1 MSRTEEGQKPP
12 SQPENDDSVEG
23 CSSSVRN
30 AVFGDPGL
38 DRIAAAWP
46 IVPAAVRAGI
56 LAMVDAAI
64 TQAAEG
70 GHDDDA

>member
-1 MSRTEEGQKPP
+1 MSRTGDGQKPP
-12 SQPENDDSVEG
+12 SQPENGDPAEG

-30 AVFGDPGL
+30 AVHGDPDL
-38 DRIAAAWP
+38 ERIAAAWP
-46 IVPAAVRAGI
+46 SVPAAVRAGI

-64 TQAAEG
+64 TQAAKG